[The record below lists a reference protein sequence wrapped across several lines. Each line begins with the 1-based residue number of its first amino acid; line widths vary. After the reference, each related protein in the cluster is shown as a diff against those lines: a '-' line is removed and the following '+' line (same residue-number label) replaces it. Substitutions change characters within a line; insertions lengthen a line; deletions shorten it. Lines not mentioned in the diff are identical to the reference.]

1 MSLLF
6 FEKTSGKRSQ
16 SSSNLCAV
24 SSEMGLLFNFTFLC
38 ALTPAGEQRK
48 SDFSGIF
55 TLGHGHG
62 HGHGMARQ
70 NKCSNKM
77 SK

>member
-1 MSLLF
+1 MSIVIRFILPMSSLF

-38 ALTPAGEQRK
+38 ALTFGDIAMMFIAKIENTVGYTYL
-48 SDFSGIF
+48 F
-55 TLGHGHG
+55 
-62 HGHGMARQ
+62 
-70 NKCSNKM
+70 
-77 SK
+77 